1 MVTNIYIFNEILI
14 LLCYVINFFNSTFTR
29 ANQVSGQS
37 NYYQLT
43 SGSQP
48 YLVTAFGSG
57 NINYHGSNKQVSQN
71 RLSFGSSSAT
81 TQAPGSN
88 NQNNLFTQ
96 LLQFLQYVYTII
108 FKRP

>member
-1 MVTNIYIFNEILI
+1 MKSFLNYASN
-14 LLCYVINFFNSTFTR
+14 LLLFKSSYTR
-29 ANQVSGQS
+29 ANQVQGVN

-43 SGSQP
+43 SSSQP
-48 YLVTAFGSG
+48 YLVTAFGTG

-71 RLSFGSSSAT
+71 RLSFGTSSVTSQT
-81 TQAPGSN
+81 PDSN

-96 LLQFLQYVYTII
+96 LLQFLQYVYTLI